1 VLTQACGQAAGWPG
15 APRISVNVSATQL
28 DRPDFAAR
36 AQEVAA
42 WLAPGQ
48 VELEITESTLINDPE
63 VAVAILRSLRDRGLR
78 TALDDFGTG
87 YSALGYLRRFP
98 FDTLK
103 IDRSF
108 VKDLARDGEAQVLV
122 DAILAMARALG
133 MAAVAEG
140 VENQAEAL
148 MLQAKGC
155 ETLQGFLFSRPLEA
169 DQVLPFLQ
177 QWCGQAASDGAAA

>member
-1 VLTQACGQAAGWPG
+1 MERPG
-15 APRISVNVSATQL
+15 FV
-28 DRPDFAAR
+28 DR
-36 AQEVAA
+36 AQAQA
-42 WLAPGQ
+42 QRLAPGQ
-48 VELEITESTLINDPE
+48 LELEITESTLIADPDAA
-63 VAVAILRSLRDRGLR
+63 VAVLRALRACGLR

-108 VKDLARDGEAQVLV
+108 VQDLTRDAESAVLV

-140 VENQAEAL
+140 VEQPAEADL
-148 MLQAKGC
+148 LSAKGC
-155 ETLQGFLFSRPLEA
+155 ETLQGFLFSRPLPAA
-169 DQVLPFLQ
+169 DVAAFLAG
-177 QWCGQAASDGAAA
+177 WPAPHPG